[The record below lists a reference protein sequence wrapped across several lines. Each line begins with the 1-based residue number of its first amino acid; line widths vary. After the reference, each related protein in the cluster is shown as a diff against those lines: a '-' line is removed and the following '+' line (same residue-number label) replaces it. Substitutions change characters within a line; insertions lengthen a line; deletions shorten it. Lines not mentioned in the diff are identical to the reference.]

1 MRFFATLPAFYACED
16 MDMVVLTLLSALWF
30 CLSISS
36 GVFLLPNNAARAIL
50 SLLSRKEVGGGG
62 REGKQ
67 SGKGVSLM

>member
-50 SLLSRKEVGGGG
+50 SLLSRKEVGG
-62 REGKQ
+62 EG
-67 SGKGVSLM
+67 GKGSRVGRGLA